1 MKPSFQLSIDTSTSY
16 ASTALS
22 LDGKTISEITWL
34 SNQNHS
40 VEFVPTLKKL
50 LEMAD
55 MKVHQINAVFVV
67 AGPGKFSALRVGMS
81 VAKAIAMT
89 NDIPLVS
96 IGSLDLEAHPY
107 LRFGLPVCSIIEAGR
122 SKIYVGRYNFITDEL
137 SGDGATY
144 TVETHD
150 SLFDLIHEPTLFC
163 GEGTLE
169 LSDLLSKKL
178 GKNAVVIDDLPPT
191 RKPSILAKLGYE
203 RLINS
208 DTDDIASLAPIYM
221 RGSQFDVS
229 QNSVSIN

>member
-1 MKPSFQLSIDTSTSY
+1 MKHSIQLSIDTSTSY

-22 LDGKTISEITWL
+22 ADGQIMSEITWL

-50 LEMAD
+50 LEIVD
-55 MKVHQINAVFVV
+55 IKVHQIDAVFVA

-96 IGSLDLEAHPY
+96 IGSLDIEAYAY
-107 LRFGLPVCSIIEAGR
+107 LRLGLPVCSIIEAGR
-122 SKIYVGRYNFITDEL
+122 SRLYVGKYNSITDEL
-137 SGDGATY
+137 LGEGATY

-150 SLFDLIHEPTLFC
+150 SLFDLIQEPTLFC
-163 GEGTLE
+163 GEGILN
-169 LSDLLSKKL
+169 LSDMLSKKL
-178 GKNAVVIDDLPPT
+178 GKNAVVVDDMPPT
-191 RKPSILAKLGYE
+191 RKPSILAKLAYE
-203 RLINS
+203 RLLNS
-208 DTDDIASLAPIYM
+208 DMDDITSLAPIYM

-229 QNSVSIN
+229 QNSVRIN

>member
-1 MKPSFQLSIDTSTSY
+1 LKTSIQLSIDTSTSY
-16 ASTALS
+16 ASTSLS
-22 LDGKTISEITWL
+22 LEGKIISEITWV

-40 VEFVPTLKKL
+40 VEFVPTLKNL

-55 MKVHQINAVFVV
+55 MKVNQIDAVFVV

-107 LRFGLPVCSIIEAGR
+107 LRFALPVCSIIEAGR
-122 SKIYVGRYNFITDEL
+122 SKLYVGRYNFITDEL
-137 SGDGATY
+137 SGNEATY
-144 TVETHD
+144 TVETYD
-150 SLFDLIHEPTLFC
+150 SLLDLIQKPTLFC
-163 GEGTLE
+163 GEGTLGI
-169 LSDLLSKKL
+169 SDLLSEKL

-229 QNSVSIN
+229 QNSVIIN

>member
-1 MKPSFQLSIDTSTSY
+1 LKPSFQLSIDTSTSY

-169 LSDLLSKKL
+169 LSDLL
-178 GKNAVVIDDLPPT
+178 
-191 RKPSILAKLGYE
+191 
-203 RLINS
+203 
-208 DTDDIASLAPIYM
+208 
-221 RGSQFDVS
+221 
-229 QNSVSIN
+229 